1 MSLESYKNPEGK
13 KVSLITHR
21 GHYLVSDG
29 ETLKSNHHPT
39 GGEDHI
45 FRIKHIEEDLV
56 ELRTHDGKL
65 VSIDGKSVYLVD
77 AHKEF
82 DTKFH
87 LEFYE
92 GKIAFKV
99 LHHDLYLGV
108 HLFESTVHAHKVLP
122 SPGKLGSHSASRRS
136 RLLPPRPERCASR
149 SSHRAYATPTPTRS
163 AERIPRDSSP

>member
-108 HLFESTVHAHKVLP
+108 HLFESTVHAHKEFGTGEQFTEQQVL
-122 SPGKLGSHSASRRS
+122 A
-136 RLLPPRPERCASR
+136 
-149 SSHRAYATPTPTRS
+149 
-163 AERIPRDSSP
+163 